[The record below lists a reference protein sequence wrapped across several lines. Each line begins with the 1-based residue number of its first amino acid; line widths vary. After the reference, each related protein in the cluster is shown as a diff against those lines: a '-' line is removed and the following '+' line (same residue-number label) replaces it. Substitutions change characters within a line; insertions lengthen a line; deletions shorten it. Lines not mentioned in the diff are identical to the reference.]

1 MIARVP
7 ARQFRVGCTTVFP
20 FQLLRAG
27 RKIFTMPA
35 SETPAHRYL
44 KRLALA
50 WAAQRGFCIA
60 ATEVSVPR
68 LGFCRLDVAAYRPQS
83 GVSRGEGVATGTLAI
98 FECKQSRADFLRD
111 TRCETET
118 LARLETLNARL
129 ATYEGFLRAHHPTLR
144 AGEELF
150 PEFDSYRFEM
160 LGYEPYDRLRE
171 EIAALTRR
179 LHSCTKFS
187 RLARW
192 RAANLHYVVA
202 EPEVA
207 RASELPAGWGL
218 LIRRENALE
227 TVAPATWCEI
237 SGVNCWNVV
246 LRIAKSAT
254 RELVRS
260 LENQITPSAAGPSAE
275 AAALH

>member
-1 MIARVP
+1 MA
-7 ARQFRVGCTTVFP
+7 
-20 FQLLRAG
+20 
-27 RKIFTMPA
+27 A

-50 WAAQRGFCIA
+50 WGAERGFCIA

-68 LGFCRLDVAAYRPQS
+68 LGFCRLDVAAYRPPS
-83 GVSRGEGVATGTLAI
+83 STTRPDGNGAAAAGTLAV

-111 TRCETET
+111 TRCEAET

-129 ATYEGFLRAHHPTLR
+129 ATYEGFLRSHHPTLC

-150 PEFDSYRFEM
+150 PEFDSYRFET

-207 RASELPAGWGL
+207 RPSELPGGWGL
-218 LIRRENALE
+218 LERRENGLE
-227 TVAPATWCEI
+227 TVAPAVWSEI

-246 LRIAKSAT
+246 LRIAKCAT
-254 RELVRS
+254 RDLIRS
-260 LENQITPSAAGPSAE
+260 LENQITPSAAGPSVE
-275 AAALH
+275 AVAL

>member
-1 MIARVP
+1 
-7 ARQFRVGCTTVFP
+7 
-20 FQLLRAG
+20 
-27 RKIFTMPA
+27 MPS

-50 WAAQRGFCIA
+50 WAAERGFCIA

-68 LGFCRLDVAAYRPQS
+68 LGFCRLDVAAFRPRPGS
-83 GVSRGEGVATGTLAI
+83 GRTADTAADGTLVV

-118 LARLETLNARL
+118 LERLEALNARL
-129 ATYEGFLRAHHPTLR
+129 GTYESFLRGHHPTLCM
-144 AGEELF
+144 GEELF
-150 PEFDSYRFEM
+150 PEFDAYRFET

-207 RASELPAGWGL
+207 RPSELPAGWGL
-218 LIRRENALE
+218 LVRRENALE
-227 TVAPATWCEI
+227 TVAPAVWCEI
-237 SGVNCWNVV
+237 SGVNCWNLV

-254 RELVRS
+254 RDLVRS

-275 AAALH
+275 AVALQ